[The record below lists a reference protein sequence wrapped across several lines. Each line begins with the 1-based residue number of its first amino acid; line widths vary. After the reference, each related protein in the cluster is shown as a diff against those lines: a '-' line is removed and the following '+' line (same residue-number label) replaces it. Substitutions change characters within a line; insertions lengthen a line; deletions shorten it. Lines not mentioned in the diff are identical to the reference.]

1 VSRSPRNWAG
11 NIVYDASTIHRPSS
25 VDELRRL
32 VAAATEDG
40 GRIRALGTGHSFS
53 SVADTRGALVLL
65 DGLPPTVEVA
75 ADRCSATVPA
85 GMTYAEV
92 ATRLQAA
99 GLALRNLGSL
109 PHISVAG
116 AVATGTHGSGDAN
129 GGLGTAVVAVE
140 MVTAGGELVRL
151 EPGSPGFAGSVV
163 ALGALGIVT
172 RLTLSVEPTYD
183 VAQVVYEGLRLDDL
197 DIEVFANG
205 YSVSVFLDW
214 ASPTATQVWVK
225 QRVRR
230 PVLWEVPEDWR
241 GAHPADGP
249 RHPISGISP
258 DACTVQGGVP
268 GPWHERLPHFRPEFT
283 PSAGAELQSEFFL
296 PRPALREALDALAP
310 LADRIAPVLA
320 VCELR
325 TVAADELWLS
335 PAYGR
340 DSVTVHFTWHDD
352 LAGVLGVL
360 PAIEERLVPLGARPH
375 WGKVFT
381 IGADEVGA
389 GYEMLAEF
397 GKLRRQFDPGGVFG
411 NDFVDAFVPLPD

>member
-11 NIVYDASTIHRPSS
+11 NVVYDASAVHRPES
-25 VDELRRL
+25 VDELRKL
-32 VAAATEDG
+32 VAAG

-65 DGLPPTVEVA
+65 DGLPPAVDIA
-75 ADRCSATVPA
+75 PDRTTATVPA
-85 GMTYAEV
+85 GMRYAEV
-92 ATRLQAA
+92 AARLHAA
-99 GLALRNLGSL
+99 GLALHNLGSL

-116 AVATGTHGSGDAN
+116 ACATGTHGSGDAN

-140 MVTAGGELVRL
+140 LVTAGGELVRL
-151 EPGSPGFAGSVV
+151 DPGDPGFAGSVV

-172 RLTLSVEPTYD
+172 RLTLAVEPAYD

-197 DIEVFANG
+197 DVEVFGNG

-214 ASPTATQVWVK
+214 RGPTAGQVWVK

-249 RHPISGISP
+249 RHPIPGISP

-283 PSAGAELQSEFFL
+283 PSAGAELQSEYFL
-296 PRPALREALDALAP
+296 PRAALREALDALAP
-310 LADRIAPVLA
+310 LGDRIAPLLA
-320 VCELR
+320 VSELR

-335 PAYGR
+335 PAYRR
-340 DSVTVHFTWHDD
+340 DSVTVHFTWRDD
-352 LAGVLGVL
+352 LPGVLGVL
-360 PAIEERLVPLGARPH
+360 PAIEERLAPLGARPH
-375 WGKVFT
+375 WGKIFT
-381 IGADEVGA
+381 LGAAEVAA
-389 GYEMLAEF
+389 GYEMLADF
-397 GKLRRQFDPGGVFG
+397 GRLRRQLDPDGVFG
-411 NDFVDAFVPLPD
+411 NDFVDAIAPASD